1 MAMKVD
7 RPAGGTG
14 DDVVAFV
21 ARSLDEARAARD
33 ALVAAG
39 IRCEMPDAAL
49 EAMFASGTTSVP
61 VRVSS
66 RDIVRALDVI
76 DAHFPPPPEP
86 DEPVDL
92 PPPSPPPAPA
102 TAREEAGDAS
112 SADAEEESRLD
123 EAARRS
129 QGARLER
136 TALKVATIACVS
148 VLLPGAGALFGLF
161 AAVAAAWCL
170 ARTRD
175 LPGASPKV
183 RRRAGLGLV
192 VGVVSFVGNAAFAIA
207 WLANR

>member
-1 MAMKVD
+1 MKVD

-66 RDIVRALDVI
+66 RDLVRALDVI
-76 DAHFPPPPEP
+76 DARFPPAPEP

-92 PPPSPPPAPA
+92 PPPPPPSAAAPA
-102 TAREEAGDAS
+102 REEEAGDGP
-112 SADAEEESRLD
+112 SADAAEESRLD

-136 TALKVATIACVS
+136 TSLKVAVIACAS

-161 AAVAAAWCL
+161 AVLAAAWCL
-170 ARTRD
+170 ARARD
-175 LPGASPKV
+175 LPDASPKV
-183 RRRAGLGLV
+183 RRRAGVGLV
-192 VGVVSFVGNAAFAIA
+192 VGAVSFAGNVAFAVA
-207 WLANR
+207 WLSSR